1 MPKRTGNDME
11 ENQGKMQRFFTACD
25 ELITGKFILAD
36 TKIGEL
42 LRAIATCDELR
53 GLFAAVTAGFD
64 YPAAKKAYLK
74 EPGQGGRYTRGE
86 AYLPAER
93 SEILAFV
100 FCLLADF
107 DSGAMK
113 FNDFLLRYFYEDGSY
128 TASYA
133 LFADRVIRP
142 FRDIVR
148 DCYPDHGKQN
158 APALKRKQEENR
170 LEKLAECISLER
182 TRVAALSLGK
192 EDAIAAEMI
201 LNELYAAVGRGDYSE
216 LKALLCGYL
225 YFLQVTDCSAENSNE
240 IFRLAGEL

>member
-1 MPKRTGNDME
+1 ME
-11 ENQGKMQRFFTACD
+11 ENNGKMQRFFTACD

-42 LRAIATCDELR
+42 LRAIATCDELK
-53 GLFAAVTAGFD
+53 GLFAAVTQGFD
-64 YPAAKKAYLK
+64 YPAAKQAYLK
-74 EPGQGGRYTRGE
+74 QPGQGGRYTRGE

-93 SEILAFV
+93 SDVLAFV
-100 FCLLADF
+100 FCLLVEF
-107 DSGAMK
+107 DNGTMK

-133 LFADRVIRP
+133 LFADRMIRP

-148 DCYPDHGKQN
+148 DCYPAAERQGL
-158 APALKRKQEENR
+158 PERKRKQEENR
-170 LEKLAECISLER
+170 LEKLAEKIALER
-182 TRVAALSLGK
+182 TRIASLPLGK
-192 EDAIAAEMI
+192 EDAIAAEMM
-201 LNELYAAVGRGDYSE
+201 LNELYAAVGRGDYEE

-225 YFLQVTDCSAENSNE
+225 YFLQVTDSSAENSNE

>member
-1 MPKRTGNDME
+1 MQ
-11 ENQGKMQRFFTACD
+11 ENSAKMQRFFTACD

-42 LRAIATCDELR
+42 LRAIATCEDLR
-53 GLFAAVTAGFD
+53 GLFAAVTNGFD

-74 EPGQGGRYTRGE
+74 QPEQGSRPGRGE

-93 SEILAFV
+93 SELLAFV
-100 FCLLADF
+100 FCLLVEF
-107 DSGAMK
+107 DSGTMR

-128 TASYA
+128 TASYS
-133 LFADRVIRP
+133 LFVDRVIRP

-148 DCYPDHGKQN
+148 ECYPDVRES
-158 APALKRKQEENR
+158 APLARRKQEENR
-170 LEKLAECISLER
+170 LEKLAEKISLER
-182 TRVAALSLGK
+182 TRIASLSLGK
-192 EDAIAAEMI
+192 EDCAAAEMI
-201 LNELYAAVGRGDYSE
+201 LGELYAAVGRGDYTE

-225 YFLQVTDCSAENSNE
+225 YFLQVTDASGENSNE

>member
-1 MPKRTGNDME
+1 ME
-11 ENQGKMQRFFTACD
+11 ERNAKLKRFFTACD

-42 LRAIATCDELR
+42 LRSIATSEDLTR
-53 GLFAAVTAGFD
+53 LFAAVTDGFD

-74 EPGQGGRYTRGE
+74 FPVKGGAMRGE

-93 SEILAFV
+93 TELLAFV
-100 FCLLADF
+100 FCLLVEF
-107 DSGAMK
+107 DSGAVK

-128 TASYA
+128 TASYG

-148 DCYPDHGKQN
+148 ECF
-158 APALKRKQEENR
+158 PAVNEFGSAEARRRRDESKLER
-170 LEKLAECISLER
+170 LSEKISLER
-182 TRVAALSLGK
+182 ARVAGLTLGK
-192 EDAIAAEMI
+192 EDAVAAEMI
-201 LNELYAAVGRGDYSE
+201 LNELYAAVGRGDITE

-225 YFLQVTDCSAENSNE
+225 YFLQVADCSDANSDE
-240 IFRLAGEL
+240 IFQIAGEL